1 MMRPRIRDLVPLLI
15 TLAAA
20 AVLVI
25 APRAAEQPFFFI
37 QLSDPQL
44 GMAASNADFAQETV
58 SLEFAIATANR
69 LRPAFVIVT
78 GDVVNKVDDEAQWAE
93 YHRITAKLDRGI
105 VLYNV
110 VGNHDI
116 TDPLTPEALAVYTK
130 RVGPDH
136 YTFRYGSLAGI
147 VIDSPLLLAA
157 QKAPDPAAAQ
167 LQWLKAELERAR
179 SEGARHI
186 VIFQHHPFFLAD
198 PAEPDQYFNIARAL
212 RGTYLSLLKDAGVR
226 YVFAGHLHRNAT
238 GRDGDLE
245 MVTSG
250 PVGRPTG
257 DTKSGLRIVTVTD
270 KGIQHRYYDF
280 GEIPNKVPL
289 Q

>member
-1 MMRPRIRDLVPLLI
+1 MRLRIRNLVPLLI
-15 TLAAA
+15 TLAAV
-20 AVLVI
+20 AVLAI
-25 APRAAEQPFFFI
+25 APHAAQQPFFFI

-93 YHRITAKLDRGI
+93 YRRITAKLDRSI
-105 VLYNV
+105 PLYNV

-116 TDPLTPEALAVYTK
+116 ADPLTPEALAVYTK
-130 RVGPDH
+130 RLGPDH

-147 VIDSPLLLAA
+147 VIDTPIIIATQRVPEL
-157 QKAPDPAAAQ
+157 AAAQ
-167 LQWLKAELERAR
+167 EQWLKTELEQAR
-179 SEGARHI
+179 REGARHI

-198 PAEPDQYFNIARAL
+198 PAEPDQYFNIPRDL
-212 RGTYLSLLKDAGVR
+212 RGRYLELLNGAGVR
-226 YVFAGHLHRNAT
+226 YVFAGHLHRNAA
-238 GRDGDLE
+238 GKDGDLE

-270 KGIQHRYYDF
+270 TGIQHRYYDF
-280 GEIPNKVPL
+280 GEIPNKVNP